1 MTADILLFTPRS
13 NQKADRAF
21 WVGANGDV
29 MSVPTVSCSNADQ
42 FQFDSKTATWADTA
56 PSEFNSGWV
65 QDSGDCA

>member
-1 MTADILLFTPRS
+1 MSDNVLQFLPRS

-21 WVGANGDV
+21 WKGEEPPPNGYE
-29 MSVPTVSCSNADQ
+29 
-42 FQFDSKTATWADTA
+42 KTAFDTVDVADTA